1 MSIIAIAGF
10 PLAGK
15 TTLAAKLGEELG
27 RDTMSTDSLLGLD
40 LSWSELSEFTAGW
53 FETMDDV
60 VIEGVAVPRALRKWL
75 DTHDQGKPC
84 EKVIWLESP
93 KALLTDEQLAMGRGC
108 RSVMKEI
115 IDELEARGVVLQKGL
130 HVFVPD
136 EGDQS

>member
-27 RDTMSTDSLLGLD
+27 RDTMSTDSLLGLN

-75 DTHDQGKPC
+75 DTHDEGKPC
-84 EKVIWLESP
+84 DTFYWLATP
-93 KALLTDEQLAMGRGC
+93 RGLMTDDQLAMGRGC
-108 RSVMKEI
+108 LTVFKQIAE
-115 IDELEARGVVLQKGL
+115 ELRARGVEVKL
-130 HVFVPD
+130 V
-136 EGDQS
+136 

>member
-15 TTLAAKLGEELG
+15 TTLAKELAEESG
-27 RDTMSTDSLLGLD
+27 HEAISTDHLLAIE
-40 LSWSELSEFTAGW
+40 LSWSEISQVTSEW
-53 FETMDDV
+53 FDNMNDV
-60 VIEGVAVPRALRKWL
+60 IIEGVAVPRALRKWL

-108 RSVMKEI
+108 MSVMKEI
-115 IDELEARGVVLQKGL
+115 MGELAARGVEVKM
-130 HVFVPD
+130 V
-136 EGDQS
+136 